1 MNMLIRMISWSWV
14 LGCVALL
21 SAGCQG
27 LAGSE
32 RSHSSPAPVAPFERF
47 DHDEQMRLTHEQQTV
62 TTQAKDFQ
70 AKFIAR
76 QAQRVERH
84 NAQQT
89 ARFTAIERNGGLQS
103 TVQTDLAALRGELAG
118 APTASN
124 ASGVIGQIESLQN
137 ILKNIA
143 FCATP
148 FIFSEDEFLSTREV
162 TEFVIEPLL
171 SVTIYGCRLGAAP
184 GQVRLIFPSTGET
197 FTLKVPLAH
206 WRDDSIHAILPAQS
220 GRLDQPAQLIVIT
233 ADGVQTPPLDLQF
246 RATREWTFVDPVAH
260 PNVLFVDCGHNTTT
274 DTCQAVAHEGPPPTL
289 FVAAEGK
296 HFTFCCSSVSG
307 TDRWGLS
314 LNNGWTLM
322 SLVENSDVV
331 SSPDIPQ
338 VSFSFAAEGYTT
350 CNFFNRDGRITDY
363 RELASSDPRI
373 QGEVHISWWVDH
385 SCSGIEYA
393 ANISIIGPSGVPY
406 WR

>member
-1 MNMLIRMISWSWV
+1 L
-14 LGCVALL
+14 
-21 SAGCQG
+21 
-27 LAGSE
+27 
-32 RSHSSPAPVAPFERF
+32 
-47 DHDEQMRLTHEQQTV
+47 HD
-62 TTQAKDFQ
+62 DIF
-70 AKFIAR
+70 
-76 QAQRVERH
+76 
-84 NAQQT
+84 
-89 ARFTAIERNGGLQS
+89 
-103 TVQTDLAALRGELAG
+103 GEFVN
-118 APTASN
+118 P
-124 ASGVIGQIESLQN
+124 IGQIEALQN
-137 ILKNIA
+137 ILQNIA
-143 FCATP
+143 FCTTP
-148 FIFSEDEFLSTREV
+148 FIFSENELLSTREV

-171 SVTIYGCRLGAAP
+171 SVTIDGCRLGAAP

-406 WR
+406 CDKALLLERRRSQHEVMGLIDSACIFALCTASEYARYIPWVRFPSALSNPHSAALVDCLLIMTAKNCRPT